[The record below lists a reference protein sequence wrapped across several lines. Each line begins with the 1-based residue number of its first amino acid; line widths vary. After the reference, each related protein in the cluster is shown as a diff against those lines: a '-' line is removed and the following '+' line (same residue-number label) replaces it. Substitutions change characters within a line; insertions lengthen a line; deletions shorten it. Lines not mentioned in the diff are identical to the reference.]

1 MSIRPQDDM
10 PGSAFVHPNALVE
23 SERVGAGSRVWAF
36 AHVLPGASVGRDANI
51 CDHVFI
57 ENDVVVGDRVT
68 IKSGVQLWDGIRVED
83 DVFIGPNATF
93 ANDAFPRSKR
103 QPDRF
108 QTTVLGH
115 GCSIGAGAT
124 VLGGVTIGAEAMVGA
139 GAVVT
144 RDVPP
149 FAIVAGNPARIRGYV
164 DADRVPDGSP
174 ELATAA
180 APATTAATGV
190 DGARLIQLVSAEDIR
205 GRLAA
210 GEVDAELPFVPK
222 RVFMVYDVPSI
233 EVRGEHAHRTLEQLL
248 VCVHGAL
255 SVVVDDGERRIEHR
269 LDDPTKA
276 LYIPPRVW
284 GIQYAYSR
292 DAVLM
297 VLASDPYDADEYIR
311 DYDEFIE
318 IVRATEPPESR

>member
-1 MSIRPQDDM
+1 VSIRPQDDM
-10 PGSAFVHPNALVE
+10 PESVFVHSSALVE

-51 CDHVFI
+51 CDHVFV
-57 ENDVVVGDRVT
+57 ENDVVIGDRVT
-68 IKSGVQLWDGIRVED
+68 IKSGVQLWDGLRVED

-93 ANDAFPRSKR
+93 ANDPFPRSKR
-103 QPDRF
+103 HPDRF
-108 QTTVLGH
+108 LTTMLGR

-164 DADRVPDGSP
+164 DADRMPERSP
-174 ELATAA
+174 EPATAPTAA
-180 APATTAATGV
+180 ATDGV
-190 DGARLIQLVSAEDIR
+190 GARLIQLVSAEDIR

-255 SVVVDDGERRIEHR
+255 SVVVDDGERRTEYR
-269 LDDPTKA
+269 LDDPTRA
-276 LYIPPRVW
+276 LYIPPRTW

-318 IVRATEPPESR
+318 LVGKSR